1 MTTPALIAAS
11 TFDVSDIA
19 IIIATLSG
27 PVLAVQAQK
36 WLEKVRAINDRRH
49 LIFRMLMATR
59 ATRLSPQHVEAL
71 NAVPV
76 EYYGTGRK
84 LKGVVDA
91 WHTYI
96 DLLDNKNGLEG
107 QVLALAR
114 QNAFF
119 DMLHNMSSFLGYSFN
134 RSQLEKDVYY
144 PEGHKI
150 IEDDQEVIRRGFAQ
164 LFKGEISL
172 PMAVTEFPATADDQ
186 SLANQEAL
194 QKLLLEWLEG
204 QRAVKVERHIADGQ
218 GGAE

>member
-36 WLEKVRAINDRRH
+36 WLEKGRAINERRYQ
-49 LIFRMLMATR
+49 IFRVLMATR
-59 ATRLSPQHVEAL
+59 ATRLSPQHVEAV
-71 NAVPV
+71 NAIPV
-76 EYYGTGRK
+76 EFYGSGKK
-84 LKGVVDA
+84 LKPIIDN
-91 WHTYI
+91 WHSYI
-96 DLLDNKNGLEG
+96 DALDNTGNLEG

-114 QNAFF
+114 HNAFLN
-119 DMLHNMSSFLGYSFN
+119 MLHSISTYLDYSFN

-144 PEGHKI
+144 PEGHAV
-150 IEDDQEVIRRGFAQ
+150 IEADQEVIRRGFAQ

-204 QRAVKVERHIADGQ
+204 QRSVKVQQAKS
-218 GGAE
+218 